1 MTYIL
6 ENTEQTKFYTD
17 LYEIIQ
23 PFETEFA
30 MMNWLLTNQDY
41 MILDYDQKG
50 NIEQLDQES
59 DKITFKGAELL
70 EILRNRRIQF
80 VWGVFCGFKGEIP
93 RLKDSDLPYA
103 DLNSNIWKNPDRF
116 LLKQSEIEI
125 ISFDGTSII
134 FKTKDRSIETKFLQ
148 KFSDAKRLIK

>member
-23 PFETEFA
+23 PFETEFS

-80 VWGVFCGFKGEIP
+80 VWGVF
-93 RLKDSDLPYA
+93 
-103 DLNSNIWKNPDRF
+103 
-116 LLKQSEIEI
+116 
-125 ISFDGTSII
+125 
-134 FKTKDRSIETKFLQ
+134 
-148 KFSDAKRLIK
+148 

>member
-6 ENTEQTKFYTD
+6 ENTKQTKFYTD

-23 PFETEFA
+23 PFETEFS

-59 DKITFKGAELL
+59 DKITFKGTELL

-116 LLKQSEIEI
+116 LLIQSEIEI